1 MEKGF
6 QSISAIICA
15 LLGYMFGE
23 LDGFLKMLLLFIIID
38 YVTGILAAIKSK
50 KLSSKVGLIGI
61 CKKVFMLLIVSM
73 AHELDVNLFA
83 DGAFLQSA
91 VCGFYIAN
99 EGISILENASRFGIP
114 FPKKLL
120 DVLKQLNTDK
130 KDEDNDKKDEE
141 RLWKN

>member
-6 QSISAIICA
+6 QNIAAIICA

-38 YVTGILAAIKSK
+38 YITGILAAIKNK

-73 AHELDVNLFA
+73 AHVLDVNLFA

-130 KDEDNDKKDEE
+130 KDEDKKEDNDKKDEE
-141 RLWKN
+141 